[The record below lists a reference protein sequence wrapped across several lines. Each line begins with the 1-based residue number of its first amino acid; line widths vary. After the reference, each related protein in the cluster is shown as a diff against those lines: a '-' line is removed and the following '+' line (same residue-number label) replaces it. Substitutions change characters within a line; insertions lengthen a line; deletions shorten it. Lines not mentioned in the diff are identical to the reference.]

1 MASEGV
7 SFLLEKVNGLLK
19 HYIDL
24 IGNAEDELLGL
35 KSDLDTLK
43 SFLADA
49 AGKPNK
55 GEVFRRAE
63 RKMREVIYQVE
74 DTLDTCLTASAAKAK
89 KNPIRRLA
97 LPSYS
102 LAKEVKSL
110 RESKVKEIIQIAYG
124 ELGKMLIGGGSGST
138 GEDSGTTVTEN
149 RTIRRDKVIGLKD
162 EEDKIIGYLTDE
174 KTELDVTSII
184 GMPGLGKT
192 TLAWK
197 IFDSDNIKHEFRIRI
212 WVNISQKFNRRD
224 FFLDIL
230 KKFTRSRKLSGL
242 NDHELEQRV
251 RKCLANDKFLI
262 VLDDVWSV
270 DHWDAIKNVFPME
283 NGAGKVMITSRE
295 KDVGTRASVRG
306 GHPLR
311 FLTTDESWQLLQLEV
326 FNGVGGCPEDLEIV
340 GKRIAHDCDGLPL
353 TVVVIGGILQ
363 SQYTSRRSTGLV
375 RKEWIKVSENVSSY
389 LKGEK
394 VSSVVALS
402 YERLPDGLKE
412 CFVYMGVFPEDHE
425 ISSWT
430 LTRLWIA
437 EGFVERHR
445 EGQTLEESADEKL
458 NALVDRNLL
467 MIGET
472 NPTGQ
477 IKTCRVHDLIRTF
490 CTTKALEQSL
500 FQEVKKSSNGVFEP
514 PVTAMEDYH
523 RLCFHSDDLS
533 GFFSKKLKGPR
544 VRSFLR
550 FSSEPV
556 NLQKEHVSTISD
568 AFGLLR
574 VLDSVSIRFHQFP
587 PKLDKLI
594 HLRYITLYVRDLK
607 VVPKSLSQLWNL
619 QSFVLDTNSTSI
631 TMKANI
637 WRLIHLRHLKTK
649 AAIKLNKDWG
659 DVAGENL
666 QTLGTLSHHS
676 CTDNVSRN
684 TCKIKKLGIRGNLQT
699 LFRTD
704 FLAKLDHLEKLK
716 LVNDTY
722 IGSSSNSIDDDD
734 DDDDGDDDDKLSNNI
749 HLIPRSSC
757 LPGKMKS
764 LSLTKTFLSW
774 SDVSTILSK
783 IDTLEVLKLKENAC
797 AGKTWEATAG
807 NKGFCSLHFLLIAD
821 VELVDWTASSDQF
834 PSLTCLSIKN
844 CKELRQI
851 PLELAEKLENL
862 EIDNLCRSATDS
874 ALKIKKL
881 KEEEE
886 QQKRKVGQHE
896 QQVRR
901 RAEFHL
907 SIGLVCDEYG
917 PVPVDEVTSQS
928 GAGN

>member
-1 MASEGV
+1 MASAGV

-24 IGNAEDELLGL
+24 IGDAEDELLGL

-43 SFLADA
+43 SFLVDA

-55 GEVFRRAE
+55 GELFRHTE

-74 DTLDTCLTASAAKAK
+74 DTLDTCLTKAAAKAK

-97 LPSYS
+97 PPSYS

-124 ELGKMLIGGGSGST
+124 LGIGGGSGST
-138 GEDSGTTVTEN
+138 GEDSWTTMTEN

-162 EEDKIIGYLTDE
+162 EEDTIIGYLTDE

-197 IFDSDNIKHEFRIRI
+197 IFDSDKIKHEFRIRI

-230 KKFTRSRKLSGL
+230 KKSRSRKLSGL
-242 NDHELEQRV
+242 NDHDLEQEV
-251 RKCLANDKFLI
+251 RKRLANDKFLI

-353 TVVVIGGILQ
+353 TIVVIGGILQ
-363 SQYTSRRSTGLV
+363 SQYASRRSTGV
-375 RKEWIKVSENVSSY
+375 VTKEWIKVSENVSSY

-437 EGFVERHR
+437 EGFVVRHR

-458 NALVDRNLL
+458 NALIDRNLL

-607 VVPKSLSQLWNL
+607 VVPESVSQL
-619 QSFVLDTNSTSI
+619 
-631 TMKANI
+631 
-637 WRLIHLRHLKTK
+637 
-649 AAIKLNKDWG
+649 
-659 DVAGENL
+659 
-666 QTLGTLSHHS
+666 
-676 CTDNVSRN
+676 
-684 TCKIKKLGIRGNLQT
+684 
-699 LFRTD
+699 
-704 FLAKLDHLEKLK
+704 
-716 LVNDTY
+716 
-722 IGSSSNSIDDDD
+722 
-734 DDDDGDDDDKLSNNI
+734 
-749 HLIPRSSC
+749 
-757 LPGKMKS
+757 
-764 LSLTKTFLSW
+764 
-774 SDVSTILSK
+774 
-783 IDTLEVLKLKENAC
+783 
-797 AGKTWEATAG
+797 
-807 NKGFCSLHFLLIAD
+807 
-821 VELVDWTASSDQF
+821 
-834 PSLTCLSIKN
+834 
-844 CKELRQI
+844 
-851 PLELAEKLENL
+851 
-862 EIDNLCRSATDS
+862 
-874 ALKIKKL
+874 
-881 KEEEE
+881 
-886 QQKRKVGQHE
+886 
-896 QQVRR
+896 
-901 RAEFHL
+901 
-907 SIGLVCDEYG
+907 
-917 PVPVDEVTSQS
+917 
-928 GAGN
+928 

>member
-24 IGNAEDELLGL
+24 IGDAEDELRGL

-43 SFLADA
+43 SLLADA

-55 GEVFRRAE
+55 GELFRSAE

-74 DTLDTCLTASAAKAK
+74 NTLDTCLTKAAASASKAK
-89 KNPIRRLA
+89 RNPIRRLA
-97 LPSYS
+97 PPSYS

-138 GEDSGTTVTEN
+138 GEDSWTTVTEN

-162 EEDKIIGYLTDE
+162 EEDTIIGYLTEE
-174 KTELDVTSII
+174 KTKLDVTSII

-197 IFDSDNIKHEFRIRI
+197 IFDSDKIKHEFRIRI

-230 KKFTRSRKLSGL
+230 KKFTRSRKLSSL
-242 NDHELEQRV
+242 NDHDLEQEV
-251 RKCLANDKFLI
+251 RKRLTNDKFLI

-295 KDVGTRASVRG
+295 KDVGRIASVRG

-326 FNGVGGCPEDLEIV
+326 FNGIGGCPEDLEKV
-340 GKRIAHDCDGLPL
+340 GKQIAHDCDGLPL

-363 SQYTSRRSTGLV
+363 SQYTSRHSTGVV
-375 RKEWIKVSENVSSY
+375 RNEWIKVSENVSSY

-437 EGFVERHR
+437 EGFIVRHR

-458 NALVDRNLL
+458 NALIDRNLL

-607 VVPKSLSQLWNL
+607 VVPESISQLWNL
-619 QSFVLDTNSTSI
+619 QSFVLDTNSTRI
-631 TMKANI
+631 IMKANI

-649 AAIKLNKDWG
+649 AAIKLDKDWG

-666 QTLGTLSHHS
+666 QTLGTLSHRS

-684 TCKIKKLGIRGNLQT
+684 TCKIKKLGIRGDLHA

-704 FLAKLDHLEKLK
+704 FLARLHHLEKLK
-716 LVNDTY
+716 LV
-722 IGSSSNSIDDDD
+722 NSIDDDD
-734 DDDDGDDDDKLSNNI
+734 DDDDDNDDKLSNNI

-886 QQKRKVGQHE
+886 QKKKVGQHE

-901 RAEFHL
+901 RAEFQL
-907 SIGLVCDEYG
+907 SIGLVCD
-917 PVPVDEVTSQS
+917 
-928 GAGN
+928 A

>member
-1 MASEGV
+1 M
-7 SFLLEKVNGLLK
+7 K
-19 HYIDL
+19 
-24 IGNAEDELLGL
+24 
-35 KSDLDTLK
+35 
-43 SFLADA
+43 
-49 AGKPNK
+49 
-55 GEVFRRAE
+55 
-63 RKMREVIYQVE
+63 
-74 DTLDTCLTASAAKAK
+74 
-89 KNPIRRLA
+89 
-97 LPSYS
+97 
-102 LAKEVKSL
+102 
-110 RESKVKEIIQIAYG
+110 
-124 ELGKMLIGGGSGST
+124 
-138 GEDSGTTVTEN
+138 
-149 RTIRRDKVIGLKD
+149 
-162 EEDKIIGYLTDE
+162 
-174 KTELDVTSII
+174 
-184 GMPGLGKT
+184 
-192 TLAWK
+192 
-197 IFDSDNIKHEFRIRI
+197 
-212 WVNISQKFNRRD
+212 
-224 FFLDIL
+224 
-230 KKFTRSRKLSGL
+230 
-242 NDHELEQRV
+242 
-251 RKCLANDKFLI
+251 
-262 VLDDVWSV
+262 
-270 DHWDAIKNVFPME
+270 

-311 FLTTDESWQLLQLEV
+311 FLTRDESWQLLQQEV
-326 FNGVGGCPEDLEIV
+326 FNGVGGCPEYLEIV

-353 TVVVIGGILQ
+353 TIVVIGGILK
-363 SQYTSRRSTGLV
+363 SQYTSRRSTGVV

-389 LKGEK
+389 LEGEK

-437 EGFVERHR
+437 EGFVVRHR

-607 VVPKSLSQLWNL
+607 VVPESVSQLWNL
-619 QSFVLDTNSTSI
+619 QSFVLDTNSTCI

-649 AAIKLNKDWG
+649 AAIKLDKDWG
-659 DVAGENL
+659 DVASENL

-684 TCKIKKLGIRGNLQT
+684 TSKIKKLGIRGDLQD
-699 LFRTD
+699 LFHTD
-704 FLAKLDHLEKLK
+704 FLAKLHHLEKLK

-722 IGSSSNSIDDDD
+722 NGSSSNNIDDD
-734 DDDDGDDDDKLSNNI
+734 DDDDGDDDDDKLINNI
-749 HLIPRSSC
+749 RLIPRSNC
-757 LPGKMKS
+757 FPGKMKS

-886 QQKRKVGQHE
+886 QQKKKIGQHE

-901 RAEFHL
+901 RAEFQL
-907 SIGLVCDEYG
+907 SIGLVCDAYG
-917 PVPVDEVTSQS
+917 PVHVDEATSQS